1 MDFVSIGVLLLVL
14 LTLVVAA
21 LFVFLVWR
29 NGYVRG
35 WRAAREVPPVCP
47 TCGYE
52 MTGLAQCR
60 CPECGRE
67 YTLEELWRTPVG
79 CLLLRGGR
87 SSRSDGRPGAT
98 ESSR

>member
-35 WRAAREVPPVCP
+35 WRAARETPPTCP

-52 MTGLAQCR
+52 MTGLTQCR

-79 CLLLRGGR
+79 RQFGAG
-87 SSRSDGRPGAT
+87 SRRDVPRPD
-98 ESSR
+98 R